1 MTVSDV
7 LIYQTSDPRFAER
20 AVQALQQAEIPCYR
34 TGTGYAELHPGLNLD
49 LSTGICIYIRN
60 AHDYRRANE
69 LLVEIGAAVEE
80 PLRLPSARASF
91 IFLAVV
97 LALAVFVA
105 LDWT

>member
-1 MTVSDV
+1 VTVSDV

-20 AVQALQQAEIPCYR
+20 AVQALQQGEIPCYH

-49 LSTGICIYIRN
+49 LSSGICIYIRN
-60 AHDYRRANE
+60 PHDYRRANE

-80 PLRLPSARASF
+80 PLKLPSARAGF

-105 LDWT
+105 LDRM

>member
-1 MTVSDV
+1 VTVSDV

-105 LDWT
+105 LDWM

>member
-1 MTVSDV
+1 VSDV

-49 LSTGICIYIRN
+49 LSAGICVYIRN

-80 PLRLPSARASF
+80 PLRLPSARAGF

-105 LDWT
+105 WDWM